1 MWDVTE
7 ELAPLTLKANEV
19 NNNPNLKMK
28 APKDVV
34 LALENQ
40 VL

>member
-1 MWDVTE
+1 
-7 ELAPLTLKANEV
+7 
-19 NNNPNLKMK
+19 MK
-28 APKDVV
+28 APKDMV